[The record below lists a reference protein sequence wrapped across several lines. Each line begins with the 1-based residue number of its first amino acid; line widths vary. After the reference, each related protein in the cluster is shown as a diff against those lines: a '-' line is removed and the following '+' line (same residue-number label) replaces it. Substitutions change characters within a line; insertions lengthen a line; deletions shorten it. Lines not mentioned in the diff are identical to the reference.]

1 MGESI
6 LSNAIVAVIASAGH
20 AILTIP
26 VYKLY
31 SIINKAT
38 KVIAVILSMAAI
50 LLNYWMILAAAA
62 IDLLDKGKS
71 N

>member
-1 MGESI
+1 MGESL
-6 LSNAIVAVIASAGH
+6 LSNAIVAIFASAGH

-31 SIINKAT
+31 AIINKVT
-38 KVIAVILSMAAI
+38 KVIAVILSITAI

-62 IDLLDKGKS
+62 IDL
-71 N
+71 